1 MGFPHEDR
9 LNIARVFS
17 MNMELSIKLGERLR
31 AGRMSLCVA
40 ESCTGGL
47 LGSLITAVP
56 GSSDYF
62 LGGMIC
68 YSDRIK
74 RDLLGVPGEIL
85 EKYGA
90 VSPRTAAS
98 MAEHACRVFGAE
110 CGIGLTGIAG
120 PGGGGEE
127 KPVGLVYIAVQCGT
141 RLKTIE
147 NRFSGNRDQ
156 IREESC
162 DKALET
168 LIEMLL

>member
-1 MGFPHEDR
+1 
-9 LNIARVFS
+9 
-17 MNMELSIKLGERLR
+17 MNLELSVKLGDLLR
-31 AGRMSLCVA
+31 AGRISLCVA

-47 LGSLITAVP
+47 LGSLITAIP

-68 YSDRIK
+68 FSDRIK
-74 RDLLGVPGEIL
+74 RNILGVPGETL

-90 VSPRTAAS
+90 VSPQAAAS

-110 CGIGLTGIAG
+110 CGIAVTGIAG

-127 KPVGLVYIAVQCGT
+127 KPVGLVYIAVRCGA
-141 RLKTIE
+141 RLKTIK

-156 IREESC
+156 IREQTC
-162 DKALET
+162 DKALEA
-168 LIEMLL
+168 LIGMLAA

>member
-1 MGFPHEDR
+1 M
-9 LNIARVFS
+9 VTV
-17 MNMELSIKLGERLR
+17 MNLELSIKAGELLR
-31 AGRMSLCVA
+31 AGGISLCVA

-47 LGSLITAVP
+47 LGGLITAVP

-74 RDLLGVPGEIL
+74 SGVLGVPAQIL
-85 EKYGA
+85 ENHGA
-90 VSPRTAAS
+90 VSSQTAAS
-98 MAEHACRVFGAE
+98 MAEQACRLFGAE
-110 CGIGLTGIAG
+110 CGIGVTGVAG

-127 KPVGLVYIAVQCGT
+127 KPVGLVYIAVQYGA

-156 IREESC
+156 IRKETC
-162 DKALET
+162 DKALEA
-168 LIEMLL
+168 LIGMII